1 MILCI
6 ADILTP
12 QELTEIIF
20 KLEKAKFVD
29 GKLSAGWHARL
40 VKQNKQLKNDSPE
53 IKALENLVIKAL
65 NRHSLFGMSVLPKT
79 IRPPLFNRYESGM
92 KYGTHVDN
100 AVMNHGVMSEYIRSD
115 VSATLFLSD
124 PTTYTGGELVIE
136 STQGEET
143 FKLAAGSMIV
153 YPASTL
159 HRVDP
164 VTQGVRL
171 AAVTWIQSLVR
182 DSAKREILF
191 DLDTAR
197 RMIFEK
203 AGKSSEFDLISKSY
217 ANLLRQWA
225 DV

>member
-12 QELTEIIF
+12 QELVDILF

-65 NRHSLFGMSVLPKT
+65 NCHSLFGMSVLPKT

-92 KYGTHVDN
+92 FYRTHVDN
-100 AVMNHGVMSEYIRSD
+100 AVMNHGEMSEYMRSD

-124 PTTYTGGELVIE
+124 PTTYTGGELVID

-159 HRVDP
+159 HRVEP